1 MYLYYFLFYLFY
13 IADATEMAEDDA
25 LLAEVEAEKPEEPK
39 PYNEMQIKAEI
50 EKAALTCRRP
60 PGNYK

>member
-1 MYLYYFLFYLFY
+1 
-13 IADATEMAEDDA
+13 MAEDDA

-60 PGNYK
+60 PGNYKKKLTSEKNRKL

>member
-1 MYLYYFLFYLFY
+1 MPF

-25 LLAEVEAEKPEEPK
+25 LLAEVEDVKPEEPK
-39 PYNEMQIKAEI
+39 PYDEIQIKAEI

-60 PGNYK
+60 PGKISLINWQRKN

>member
-1 MYLYYFLFYLFY
+1 
-13 IADATEMAEDDA
+13 MAEDDA

-39 PYNEMQIKAEI
+39 AYNEMQIKAEI

-60 PGNYK
+60 PGKISLINWQGKN